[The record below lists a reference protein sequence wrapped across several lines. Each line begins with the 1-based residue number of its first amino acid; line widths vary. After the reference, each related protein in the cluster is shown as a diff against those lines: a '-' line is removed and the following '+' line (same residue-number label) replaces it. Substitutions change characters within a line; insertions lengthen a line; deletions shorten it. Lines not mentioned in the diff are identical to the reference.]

1 MAPSD
6 SPTLDLLNRIE
17 TIVDFVIGKSE
28 FTGAFKLLYEVN
40 LRFKIQ
46 QVCIFLNTVVALW
59 LYAAVT
65 VIKSRD
71 GNTSLKARYGIIIDN
86 MW

>member
-6 SPTLDLLNRIE
+6 SPTLDLLLNRIE
-17 TIVDFVIGKSE
+17 TIVDFIIGKSE
-28 FTGAFKLLYEVN
+28 FTGAFKLLNEVN
-40 LRFKIQ
+40 VRFKIQ
-46 QVCIFLNTVVALW
+46 QVCSFLKYVALW

-71 GNTSLKARYGIIIDN
+71 ENTSLKAR
-86 MW
+86 